1 MFGRYITNKISQQ
14 SRTKKLNQFLTII
27 KPTSTDTILEVGV
40 ENTEYAPVSNF
51 LVKNYPYPHNITAL
65 GIGDLSKFRKTY
77 PNVSIVNYD
86 GRTFPFRKNQFD
98 IAHSN
103 AVIEHVGPFE
113 AQEMFLKE
121 IVRVSKRGMITMP
134 NKYFPIEIHTRVPL
148 LHWTEKK
155 KFDRFL
161 RWIGKDWATDG
172 YMHLLGE
179 NELRLLIKSVD
190 LVNYRII
197 KNRFFGFVM
206 TFSLI
211 WFNEILLDDKQR
223 CSGDMAK
230 PENTGNVGHK
240 K

>member
-1 MFGRYITNKISQQ
+1 MLIEDIINKIRRQ
-14 SRTKKLNQFLTII
+14 SRTKKLNQFLNFL
-27 KPTSTDTILEVGV
+27 KPSSTDTILEVGV
-40 ENTEYAPVSNF
+40 EDMEYSPASNF
-51 LVKNYPYPHNITAL
+51 LVKNYPYRHNITAL
-65 GIGDLSKFRKTY
+65 GIGELSKFRKTY
-77 PNVSIVNYD
+77 PDVSIVSYD

-121 IVRVSKRGMITMP
+121 IVRVSNRGMITTP
-134 NKYFPIEIHTRVPL
+134 NKYFPVEIHTKIPL

-161 RWIGKDWATDG
+161 RWIGKDWATDN

-179 NELRLLIKSVD
+179 NDLRLLTKSIG
-190 LVNYRII
+190 LTNYRII
-197 KNRFFGFVM
+197 KNRFLGFVM

-211 WFNEILLDDKQR
+211 WFNE
-223 CSGDMAK
+223 
-230 PENTGNVGHK
+230 
-240 K
+240 